1 MAIEVIIFLVVGAF
15 ICGLINSSL
24 GMMYGTI
31 LSPILLIAG
40 FDLIVVVPA
49 ILFSQTIGGL
59 TASIFHHRFKN
70 TNFSLKS
77 KNPKVIIK
85 SFFKLGLLESFKK
98 GTTRDFRVG
107 SFVAIFGVIA
117 TFMSV
122 LIAVNIPKEFL
133 KTYIG
138 LLVIFIGFILLW
150 KPVFKF
156 SWKKM
161 WVVSIIS
168 AFNKSVTGGGFGPVV
183 TSGQIMAGRDI
194 KNSIGTTAFAGVPI
208 CIIGFLM
215 YMLIEGISDWSL
227 IGFLSIGAIIAA
239 PFGAR
244 ITASFK
250 SEKRLKF
257 SLGILSIFLGILVIS
272 KTWII

>member
-1 MAIEVIIFLVVGAF
+1 MVIETIILLITGAF
-15 ICGLINSSL
+15 ICELIDSSL

-59 TASIFHHRFKN
+59 TASIFHHKFKN
-70 TNFSLKS
+70 INFSLKS
-77 KNPKVIIK
+77 KDPKFIIK
-85 SFFKLGLLESFKK
+85 IFFEIGLIDSLKK
-98 GTTRDFRVG
+98 VTTRDFRVG
-107 SFVAIFGVIA
+107 SFVAMFGIIA
-117 TFMSV
+117 TFISV
-122 LIAVNIPKEFL
+122 LIAVNIPKELL

-138 LLVIFIGFILLW
+138 LLVISMGLILLW

-156 SWKKM
+156 SWKKI
-161 WVVSIIS
+161 WAISIIS

-183 TSGQIMAGRDI
+183 TNGQVMAGRSV
-194 KNSIGTTAFAGVPI
+194 KNSIGTTTFAGVPI
-208 CIIGFLM
+208 CITGFLM
-215 YMLIEGISDWSL
+215 YLLIEGISDWNL
-227 IGFLSIGAIIAA
+227 IGFLSIGAVVAA
-239 PFGAR
+239 PLGAR

-257 SLGILSIFLGILVIS
+257 FLGILSIFLGILVIS